1 MPTSPID
8 RLRKQLETERRA
20 TLSFCRALD
29 HIGFDPSKLDWVA
42 LRALHERDADCAELL
57 YGVERRHISPPNVQK
72 YRSQA
77 DALHQAAQALR
88 LQVRSALPG
97 PFQKRLDDALP
108 VAASTITNDD
118 IYAEIR
124 AAP

>member
-8 RLRKQLETERRA
+8 RLRKQLETQRRD

-29 HIGFDPSKLDWVA
+29 HIGFDPSKLDWVT

-57 YGVERRHISPPNVQK
+57 YGIERSHISTSNVQK
-72 YRSQA
+72 YRSEA
-77 DALHQAAQALR
+77 DVLHKTAQALR
-88 LQVRSALPG
+88 LQLRSALPG

-108 VAASTITNDD
+108 IATSTLTNDD